1 MKWMEAVTA
10 PKTGMLPRIL
20 TPACFLAQVCFATAT
35 SALELEYV
43 SHLKLY
49 FPEIGLTEPSGLAI
63 APDGSGYWVVSDE
76 TRTVFKL
83 EADGEIGSFLGHD
96 DHMVDLEGVVVDAG
110 HDRLLMVSER
120 TSHIIA
126 VSLDPPH
133 RFDVVKIAELPTP
146 TDLSDALAD
155 HGNGLE
161 GIGLDPETG
170 FIFVLKER
178 KPRLLV
184 TIAPAMDRVIAV
196 RNLDS
201 VLPDGED
208 VSGLTF
214 DPDRNGFWIVSD
226 IGKSVHFLSNDGNAV
241 ITSDLFWKDKD
252 GKHKLDNAEGV
263 ALSSDGQH
271 LFVVSDDKKKSR
283 LVQYKIIDDKTHSDQ

>member
-1 MKWMEAVTA
+1 M
-10 PKTGMLPRIL
+10 
-20 TPACFLAQVCFATAT
+20 PACFIAQVWIATAT

-63 APDGSGYWVVSDE
+63 APDGSGFWIVSDE

-83 EADGEIGSFLGHD
+83 EADGEVGAFLGHD
-96 DHMVDLEGVVVDAG
+96 DHMRDLEGVVVDAG
-110 HDRLLMVSER
+110 QDRLLMVSER

-126 VSLDPPH
+126 VALDPPH
-133 RFDVVKIAELPTP
+133 RLDVVKIADLPTP
-146 TDLSDALAD
+146 TDLSDALED
-155 HGNGLE
+155 YDNGLE

-170 FIFVLKER
+170 FIFVLKEQ

-184 TIAPAMDRVIAV
+184 TIAPAMDGVIAV
-196 RNLDS
+196 RTLDG

-214 DPDRNGFWIVSD
+214 DPGRNGFWIVSD
-226 IGKSVHFLSNDGNAV
+226 IGKSVYFLSNDGNAV
-241 ITSDLFWKDKD
+241 ITFDLFWKDKD
-252 GKHKLDNAEGV
+252 GKRKLDNAEGV

-283 LVQYKIIDDKTHSDQ
+283 LVHYKIIDDKRHSNQ